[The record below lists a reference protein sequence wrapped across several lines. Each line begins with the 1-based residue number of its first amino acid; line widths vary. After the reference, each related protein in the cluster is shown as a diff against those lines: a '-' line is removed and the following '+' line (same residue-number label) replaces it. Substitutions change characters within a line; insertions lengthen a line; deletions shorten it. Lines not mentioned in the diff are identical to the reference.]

1 MLICVGRGALVPAP
15 GHVHRI
21 VVHQRLCRRR
31 VQTSQFLV
39 DCHKPKEGMTLPIR
53 VTWTAPMPTSA
64 GMKRKTIYVLADEDR
79 VIRYLGSTDLACEER
94 FKLHKLQALKDGTA
108 SPLYRHVNTN
118 GGFDEW
124 TIQPLCVVDYNPTL
138 LPNAARH
145 QEDVCMKALR
155 RAGHPLLNKNCAVD
169 ANERRRLAN
178 KRWRDAHPGYMAQ
191 KSREARQRR
200 RIALETEGD
209 AN

>member
-1 MLICVGRGALVPAP
+1 M
-15 GHVHRI
+15 
-21 VVHQRLCRRR
+21 
-31 VQTSQFLV
+31 
-39 DCHKPKEGMTLPIR
+39 
-53 VTWTAPMPTSA
+53 
-64 GMKRKTIYVLADEDR
+64 
-79 VIRYLGSTDLACEER
+79 
-94 FKLHKLQALKDGTA
+94 HKLQALKDGTA
-108 SPLYRHVNTN
+108 SPLYRHVNAN
-118 GGFDEW
+118 GGFDGW

-138 LPNAARH
+138 LPNAAKH

-178 KRWRDAHPGYMAQ
+178 KRWRDNHPGYMAQ

>member
-1 MLICVGRGALVPAP
+1 MEQIDLLLFLGVPKS
-15 GHVHRI
+15 I
-21 VVHQRLCRRR
+21 TIWQYTVVELN
-31 VQTSQFLV
+31 
-39 DCHKPKEGMTLPIR
+39 
-53 VTWTAPMPTSA
+53 
-64 GMKRKTIYVLADEDR
+64 
-79 VIRYLGSTDLACEER
+79 R
-94 FKLHKLQALKDGTA
+94 FDG
-108 SPLYRHVNTN
+108 
-118 GGFDEW
+118 W

-138 LPNAARH
+138 LPNAAKH

-178 KRWRDAHPGYMAQ
+178 KRWRDNHPGYMAQ

-200 RIALETEGD
+200 RLALETEGD